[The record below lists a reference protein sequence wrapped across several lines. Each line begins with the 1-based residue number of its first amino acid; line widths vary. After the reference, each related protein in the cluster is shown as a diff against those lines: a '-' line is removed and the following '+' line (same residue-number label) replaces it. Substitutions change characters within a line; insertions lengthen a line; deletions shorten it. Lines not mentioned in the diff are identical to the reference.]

1 MLKGFAHKHAYY
13 TADSGAGTGGG
24 ESSQQAATGAQQGGE
39 TPAGDE
45 APPTFEAWFETLG
58 DDHKDLIATHT
69 SGLKKALQAERER
82 ASAFEKQLKGLS
94 KHVEA
99 GSEAAKS
106 LEKLQA
112 DLAAANRRA
121 SFYQGAGPAEVATDA
136 LELAYMAAESGGFIG
151 AENEIDWKALRTAHP
166 RLFVTA
172 ETPKPPSAA
181 RVNAGAGAGQRTEPV
196 KSGNERVNDAL
207 RAALRGRG

>member
-1 MLKGFAHKHAYY
+1 MLKGFAHRFAYY

-24 ESSQQAATGAQQGGE
+24 ESSQTPAPGAENASQADE
-39 TPAGDE
+39 TPPTWDE
-45 APPTFEAWFETLG
+45 WFGALS
-58 DDHKDLIATHT
+58 DDHKDLIAGHT
-69 SGLKKALQAERER
+69 KGLKTALQSERER
-82 ASAFEKQLKGLS
+82 AASFEKQLKGLS

-112 DLAAANRRA
+112 DLAVANRRA
-121 SFYQGAGPAEVATDA
+121 SFYQGAGPAEVAPDA

-172 ETPKPPSAA
+172 EQPKTPSAS
-181 RVNAGAGAGQRTEPV
+181 RVNAGAGAGQRPAEV
-196 KSGNERVNDAL
+196 RSGNERVNDAL
-207 RAALRGRG
+207 RAALRGRSS